1 MAARPEIIPFQ
12 DFVNAHKEEFT
23 PFELWL
29 VDELTE
35 HLVNKLDLDKSF
47 TSIVVDTDEEN
58 PVGKVTGNEILIR
71 LDGRFYLP
79 TEDRTGKAIAL
90 SSEEWA
96 DTAKA
101 WFDEVELEV
110 SFDTESTN
118 LLKFTVFVPALELP
132 EGTAGGEAEEVAPEG
147 EETPPEGEEV
157 QPEAEETPEGGEAT
171 KTEETPPEGEEALK
185 EEGTPEETE
194 ETEKP
199 AEKPAEEEHDEELDE
214 FTKALGL

>member
-58 PVGKVTGNEILIR
+58 PVGKVNGNEILIR

-90 SSEEWA
+90 SSEEWV

-110 SFDTESTN
+110 SFDTESTT

-132 EGTAGGEAEEVAPEG
+132 EGATGGEAEEAP
-147 EETPPEGEEV
+147 
-157 QPEAEETPEGGEAT
+157 PEGGETTPEAGEAPEGGEGT
-171 KTEETPPEGEEALK
+171 ETEETPPEGEEAPK
-185 EEGTPEETE
+185 EEGTPEKPE
-194 ETEKP
+194 EPK
-199 AEKPAEEEHDEELDE
+199 EKPAEEEHDEELDE